1 MSEDNRKTLRDVLDE
16 LEDYFES
23 LEGEIQEAVR
33 KGMDSTSLAKPFI
46 AGFTFNLGPEGK
58 PSVQMFGN
66 NPVTGDGVRSPINEQ
81 VVDDKNGTLRLLLE
95 IPGVEKGDISVETTE
110 QAVLVTAENDGRKY
124 RAEVELKVPVKADS
138 GRAEY
143 KNGILEISFSL
154 KDNTNKG
161 FRRVNVV

>member
-23 LEGEIQEAVR
+23 LEGEIQEAVK
-33 KGMDSTSLAKPFI
+33 KGMDSANFGKPFI
-46 AGFTFNLGPEGK
+46 AGFSFNLGPEGK

-66 NPVTGDGVRSPINEQ
+66 NPVVGDGVRSPINEQ

-95 IPGVEKGDISVETTE
+95 IPGVEKDDISVETTE
-110 QAVLVTAENDGRKY
+110 ETAIVTAENDGRKY
-124 RAEVELKVPVKADS
+124 RAEIGLKSPVRADS
-138 GRAEY
+138 GKAEY

-154 KDNTNKG
+154 KDKTNKG